1 MSELPKWLG
10 ALVAKLL
17 PKQKAMGE
25 HAAQFGKVG
34 GNVTIVHLTQHL
46 PPVAAPVQPMPL
58 TPAGRPFR
66 PGATANDEQRQVLQL
81 IRRLPNS
88 ASVEKFMKR
97 EFGTHMVICLE
108 PLELVRVR
116 SYVEAI
122 LKAAEQ
128 DASAAKPLAKRVS

>member
-1 MSELPKWLG
+1 M
-10 ALVAKLL
+10 AKLL
-17 PKQKAMGE
+17 PKQKVKGDRAT
-25 HAAQFGKVG
+25 QFGKVE

-46 PPVAAPVQPMPL
+46 PPVAAPAPVPPIAPMPL
-58 TPAGRPFR
+58 TPAARPFR

-81 IRRLPNS
+81 IRRLPNN

-122 LKAAEQ
+122 MKAAEQ
-128 DASAAKPLAKRVS
+128 DAATAKPLARRIS